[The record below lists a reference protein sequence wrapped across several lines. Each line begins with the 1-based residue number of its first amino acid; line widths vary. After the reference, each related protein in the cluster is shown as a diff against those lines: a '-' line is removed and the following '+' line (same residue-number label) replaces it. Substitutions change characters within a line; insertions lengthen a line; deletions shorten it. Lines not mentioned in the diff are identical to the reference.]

1 MQESV
6 TINRSYKDRLFKIIF
21 EDKKELLSLYNA
33 LTGKNYQNPDE
44 LEINTID
51 DVIYMHLKNDMSF
64 ILDDWQNLFEQQ
76 STFNPNQPLRGF
88 FYFADLYKVKYFGK
102 KIYSTRLLK
111 IPTPQYIVFYNGTA
125 NMPDRKELR
134 LSDAFQQPT
143 EQPDIEVVAHM
154 LNINYGH
161 NKELMERCQKLKE
174 YAQFIDIIRHYLREN
189 KQWSNEQAISKAIDD
204 CIKNNI
210 LRDILQKERLR
221 VMASILSEFDDVN
234 FTYDIGHDIFDN
246 HNYTKLS
253 KLQLKKLNN
262 IHIHNVCNNKD
273 HCEITP
279 TCDYITQLRDSVKYL
294 KSINYEKSIVLE
306 TGFNNYPG
314 NNYEEKLINYIKSFE
329 KIEDILKT
337 E

>member
-6 TINRSYKDRLFKIIF
+6 TINRTYKDRLFKIIF

-88 FYFADLYKVKYFGK
+88 FYFADLYKVKYFDK

-125 NMPDRKELR
+125 NMPDKKELR

-161 NKELMERCQKLKE
+161 NKELMERCRKLKE
-174 YAQFIDIIRHYLREN
+174 YAQFIDIIRHYLKEN

-204 CIKNNI
+204 CIQNNI

-221 VMASILSEFDDVN
+221 VMASILSEFDEVG
-234 FTYDIGHDIFDN
+234 YKEMIR
-246 HNYTKLS
+246 
-253 KLQLKKLNN
+253 Q
-262 IHIHNVCNNKD
+262 
-273 HCEITP
+273 EA
-279 TCDYITQLRDSVKYL
+279 
-294 KSINYEKSIVLE
+294 YEDA
-306 TGFNNYPG
+306 
-314 NNYEEKLINYIKSFE
+314 YEEGHEAGLEEGREQELAHGVKSYIKLAQSIGYAE
-329 KIEDILKT
+329 SKIVTMLMQEFNLSEDQASQYVQKFWKDK
-337 E
+337 

>member
-6 TINRSYKDRLFKIIF
+6 SINRTYKDRLFKIIF

-111 IPTPQYIVFYNGTA
+111 IPTPQYIVFYNGTT
-125 NMPDRKELR
+125 NMPDKKELR

-143 EQPDIEVVAHM
+143 TQPDIEVVAHM

-161 NKELMERCQKLKE
+161 NKELMERCRKLKE

-221 VMASILSEFDDVN
+221 VMASILSEFDEVGYKEMIRQEAYEDAYEEVYEEISVKSLIE
-234 FTYDIGHDIFDN
+234 FVQDIGYSKEDAATLVKQRFH
-246 HNYTKLS
+246 LS
-253 KLQLKKLNN
+253 DDAINQYMQKFWKK
-262 IHIHNVCNNKD
+262 
-273 HCEITP
+273 
-279 TCDYITQLRDSVKYL
+279 
-294 KSINYEKSIVLE
+294 
-306 TGFNNYPG
+306 
-314 NNYEEKLINYIKSFE
+314 
-329 KIEDILKT
+329 
-337 E
+337 

>member
-111 IPTPQYIVFYNGTA
+111 IPTPQYIVFYNGTTS
-125 NMPDRKELR
+125 MPDKKELR

-143 EQPDIEVVAHM
+143 TQPDIEVVAHM

-204 CIKNNI
+204 CIQNNI

-221 VMASILSEFDDVN
+221 VMASILSEFDEVGYKEMIQDEAIEVGEIRGSIKLAYKLKLPKPEIIAILRHDYNLSDEEVN
-234 FTYDIGHDIFDN
+234 QYMQKFWKN
-246 HNYTKLS
+246 
-253 KLQLKKLNN
+253 
-262 IHIHNVCNNKD
+262 
-273 HCEITP
+273 
-279 TCDYITQLRDSVKYL
+279 
-294 KSINYEKSIVLE
+294 
-306 TGFNNYPG
+306 
-314 NNYEEKLINYIKSFE
+314 
-329 KIEDILKT
+329 
-337 E
+337 

>member
-6 TINRSYKDRLFKIIF
+6 TINRTYKDRLFKIIF

-143 EQPDIEVVAHM
+143 AQPDIEVVAHM

-161 NKELMERCQKLKE
+161 NKELMERCRKLKE
-174 YAQFIDIIRHYLREN
+174 YAQFIDIIRHYLKEN

-204 CIKNNI
+204 CIQNNI

-221 VMASILSEFDDVN
+221 VMASILSEFDEVGYKEMIQDEAYEDGVEYGGVKTLIE
-234 FTYDIGHDIFDN
+234 FTQDTGYSKQEVFAIIKQRFH
-246 HNYTKLS
+246 LS
-253 KLQLKKLNN
+253 DDTISQYMQEFW
-262 IHIHNVCNNKD
+262 KD
-273 HCEITP
+273 
-279 TCDYITQLRDSVKYL
+279 K
-294 KSINYEKSIVLE
+294 
-306 TGFNNYPG
+306 
-314 NNYEEKLINYIKSFE
+314 
-329 KIEDILKT
+329 
-337 E
+337 

>member
-6 TINRSYKDRLFKIIF
+6 TINRTYKDRLFKIIF

-111 IPTPQYIVFYNGTA
+111 IPTPQYIVFYNGTT
-125 NMPDRKELR
+125 NMPDKKELR

-143 EQPDIEVVAHM
+143 TQPDIEVVAHM

-174 YAQFIDIIRHYLREN
+174 YAQFIDIIRHYLKEN
-189 KQWSNEQAISKAIDD
+189 EHWSNEQAISKAIDD

-221 VMASILSEFDDVN
+221 VMASILSEFDEVGYKEMIRQEAYEDAYEDAYEEGVEYGVKTLIE
-234 FTYDIGHDIFDN
+234 FVQDIGYSKEDATTLVKQRFH
-246 HNYTKLS
+246 LS
-253 KLQLKKLNN
+253 
-262 IHIHNVCNNKD
+262 D
-273 HCEITP
+273 
-279 TCDYITQLRDSVKYL
+279 DA
-294 KSINYEKSIVLE
+294 INQYMQK
-306 TGFNNYPG
+306 FWKN
-314 NNYEEKLINYIKSFE
+314 
-329 KIEDILKT
+329 
-337 E
+337 

>member
-6 TINRSYKDRLFKIIF
+6 TINRTYKDRLFKIIF

-174 YAQFIDIIRHYLREN
+174 YAQFIDIIRHYLKEN
-189 KQWSNEQAISKAIDD
+189 EHWSNEQAISKAIDD

-221 VMASILSEFDDVN
+221 VMASILSEFDEVGYKEMIQD
-234 FTYDIGHDIFDN
+234 
-246 HNYTKLS
+246 
-253 KLQLKKLNN
+253 
-262 IHIHNVCNNKD
+262 
-273 HCEITP
+273 EA
-279 TCDYITQLRDSVKYL
+279 
-294 KSINYEKSIVLE
+294 
-306 TGFNNYPG
+306 
-314 NNYEEKLINYIKSFE
+314 
-329 KIEDILKT
+329 IEDGEIRGSIKLAYKLKLPKPEIIAILRHDYNLSDEEVNQYMQKFWKN
-337 E
+337 

>member
-6 TINRSYKDRLFKIIF
+6 SINRTYKDRLFKIIF

-33 LTGKNYQNPDE
+33 LTSKNYQNPDE

-111 IPTPQYIVFYNGTA
+111 IPTPQYIVFYNGTTS
-125 NMPDRKELR
+125 MPDRKELR

-174 YAQFIDIIRHYLREN
+174 YAQFIDIIRHYLKEN
-189 KQWSNEQAISKAIDD
+189 EHWSNEQAISKAIDD
-204 CIKNNI
+204 CIQNNI

-221 VMASILSEFDDVN
+221 VMASILSEFDEVG
-234 FTYDIGHDIFDN
+234 YKEMIR
-246 HNYTKLS
+246 
-253 KLQLKKLNN
+253 
-262 IHIHNVCNNKD
+262 
-273 HCEITP
+273 EEA
-279 TCDYITQLRDSVKYL
+279 
-294 KSINYEKSIVLE
+294 YEDA
-306 TGFNNYPG
+306 
-314 NNYEEKLINYIKSFE
+314 YEEAYGKAYGEGEISGMIKLAQNLNLPKSQIITMIKQNYNLSDEEISEYMQELWK
-329 KIEDILKT
+329 D
-337 E
+337 

>member
-111 IPTPQYIVFYNGTA
+111 IPTPQYIVFYNGTTS
-125 NMPDRKELR
+125 MPDRKELR

-143 EQPDIEVVAHM
+143 AQPDIEVVAHM

-189 KQWSNEQAISKAIDD
+189 EHWSNEQAISKAIDD
-204 CIKNNI
+204 CIQNNI

-221 VMASILSEFDDVN
+221 VMASILSEFDEVGYKEMIRQEAYEDAYEEAYEEGVEYGVKYGGVKTLIE
-234 FTYDIGHDIFDN
+234 FVQDIGYSKEDATTLAKQRFHLSDDVINQYMQKFWKDN
-246 HNYTKLS
+246 
-253 KLQLKKLNN
+253 
-262 IHIHNVCNNKD
+262 
-273 HCEITP
+273 
-279 TCDYITQLRDSVKYL
+279 
-294 KSINYEKSIVLE
+294 
-306 TGFNNYPG
+306 
-314 NNYEEKLINYIKSFE
+314 
-329 KIEDILKT
+329 
-337 E
+337 

>member
-6 TINRSYKDRLFKIIF
+6 TINRTYKDRLFKIIF
-21 EDKKELLSLYNA
+21 EGKKELLSLYNA

-125 NMPDRKELR
+125 SMPDKKELR
-134 LSDAFQQPT
+134 LSDSFQQPT

-161 NKELMERCQKLKE
+161 NKELMERCRKLKE

-204 CIKNNI
+204 CIQNNI

-221 VMASILSEFDDVN
+221 VMASILSEFDEVG
-234 FTYDIGHDIFDN
+234 YKEMIR
-246 HNYTKLS
+246 
-253 KLQLKKLNN
+253 
-262 IHIHNVCNNKD
+262 
-273 HCEITP
+273 E
-279 TCDYITQLRDSVKYL
+279 
-294 KSINYEKSIVLE
+294 EA
-306 TGFNNYPG
+306 
-314 NNYEEKLINYIKSFE
+314 YEEAYGEGEISGMIKLAQNLKLPKSQIITMIKQNYNLSDEEISEYMQELWK
-329 KIEDILKT
+329 D
-337 E
+337 

>member
-21 EDKKELLSLYNA
+21 EDKKVLLSLYNA
-33 LTGKNYQNPDE
+33 LTGQNYQNPDE

-111 IPTPQYIVFYNGTA
+111 IPTPQYIVFYNGTM
-125 NMPDRKELR
+125 NMPDKKELR

-143 EQPDIEVVAHM
+143 TQPDIEVVAHM

-189 KQWSNEQAISKAIDD
+189 EQWTNEQAISKAIDD
-204 CIKNNI
+204 CIQNNI

-221 VMASILSEFDDVN
+221 VMASILSEFDEVGYKEMIQD
-234 FTYDIGHDIFDN
+234 
-246 HNYTKLS
+246 
-253 KLQLKKLNN
+253 
-262 IHIHNVCNNKD
+262 
-273 HCEITP
+273 EA
-279 TCDYITQLRDSVKYL
+279 
-294 KSINYEKSIVLE
+294 
-306 TGFNNYPG
+306 
-314 NNYEEKLINYIKSFE
+314 
-329 KIEDILKT
+329 IEDGEIRGSIKLAYKLKLPKPEIIAILRHDYNLSDDEVNQYMQRFWKN
-337 E
+337 

>member
-6 TINRSYKDRLFKIIF
+6 TINRTYKDRLFKIIF

-111 IPTPQYIVFYNGTA
+111 IPTPQYIVFYNGTT
-125 NMPDRKELR
+125 NMPDKKELR

-143 EQPDIEVVAHM
+143 TQPDIEVVAHM

-189 KQWSNEQAISKAIDD
+189 EQWTNEQAISKAIDD
-204 CIKNNI
+204 CIQNNI

-221 VMASILSEFDDVN
+221 VMASILSEFDEVG
-234 FTYDIGHDIFDN
+234 YKEMIR
-246 HNYTKLS
+246 
-253 KLQLKKLNN
+253 Q
-262 IHIHNVCNNKD
+262 
-273 HCEITP
+273 EA
-279 TCDYITQLRDSVKYL
+279 
-294 KSINYEKSIVLE
+294 YEDA
-306 TGFNNYPG
+306 
-314 NNYEEKLINYIKSFE
+314 YEEGHEAGLEAGRKEGRKEGREQELARGVKSYIKLAQSIGYTESKIVTMLMQEFNLSEDKASQYIQEFGKE
-329 KIEDILKT
+329 K
-337 E
+337 

>member
-21 EDKKELLSLYNA
+21 EDKKELLSPYNA

-111 IPTPQYIVFYNGTA
+111 IPTPQYIVFYNGTM
-125 NMPDRKELR
+125 NMPDKKELR

-143 EQPDIEVVAHM
+143 TQPDIEVVAHM

-189 KQWSNEQAISKAIDD
+189 EQWTNEQAISKAIDD
-204 CIKNNI
+204 CIQNNI

-221 VMASILSEFDDVN
+221 VMASILSEFDEVGYKEMIQD
-234 FTYDIGHDIFDN
+234 
-246 HNYTKLS
+246 
-253 KLQLKKLNN
+253 
-262 IHIHNVCNNKD
+262 
-273 HCEITP
+273 EA
-279 TCDYITQLRDSVKYL
+279 
-294 KSINYEKSIVLE
+294 
-306 TGFNNYPG
+306 
-314 NNYEEKLINYIKSFE
+314 
-329 KIEDILKT
+329 IEDGEIRGSIKLAYKLKLPKPEIIAILRHDYNLSDDEVNQYMQRFWKN
-337 E
+337 

>member
-6 TINRSYKDRLFKIIF
+6 SINRTYKDRLFKIIF

-111 IPTPQYIVFYNGTA
+111 IPTPQYIVFYNGTVS
-125 NMPDRKELR
+125 MPDKKELR

-189 KQWSNEQAISKAIDD
+189 EHLTNEQAISKAIDD
-204 CIKNNI
+204 CIQNNI

-221 VMASILSEFDDVN
+221 VMASILSEFDEVGYKEMIKEEAYEDAYEEV
-234 FTYDIGHDIFDN
+234 YEE
-246 HNYTKLS
+246 
-253 KLQLKKLNN
+253 
-262 IHIHNVCNNKD
+262 VCE
-273 HCEITP
+273 EI
-279 TCDYITQLRDSVKYL
+279 SVKSLIEFTQDTGYSKQEVFAIIKQRFHL
-294 KSINYEKSIVLE
+294 SDDAINQYMQK
-306 TGFNNYPG
+306 FW
-314 NNYEEKLINYIKSFE
+314 KDK
-329 KIEDILKT
+329 
-337 E
+337 

>member
-111 IPTPQYIVFYNGTA
+111 IPTPQYIVFYNGTT
-125 NMPDRKELR
+125 NMPDKKELR

-161 NKELMERCQKLKE
+161 NKELMERCRKLKE

-204 CIKNNI
+204 CIQNNI

-221 VMASILSEFDDVN
+221 VMASILSEFDEVG
-234 FTYDIGHDIFDN
+234 YKEMIR
-246 HNYTKLS
+246 
-253 KLQLKKLNN
+253 Q
-262 IHIHNVCNNKD
+262 
-273 HCEITP
+273 EA
-279 TCDYITQLRDSVKYL
+279 
-294 KSINYEKSIVLE
+294 YEDA
-306 TGFNNYPG
+306 
-314 NNYEEKLINYIKSFE
+314 YEEGHEAGLEEGREQELAHGVKSYIKLAQSIGYAE
-329 KIEDILKT
+329 SKIVTMLMQEFNLSEDQASQYVQKFWKDK
-337 E
+337 

>member
-6 TINRSYKDRLFKIIF
+6 TINRTYKDRLFKIIF

-161 NKELMERCQKLKE
+161 NKELMERCRKLKE
-174 YAQFIDIIRHYLREN
+174 YAQFIDIIRHYLKEN
-189 KQWSNEQAISKAIDD
+189 KQWTNEQAISKAIDD
-204 CIKNNI
+204 CIQNNI

-221 VMASILSEFDDVN
+221 VMASILSEFDEVGYKEMIQD
-234 FTYDIGHDIFDN
+234 
-246 HNYTKLS
+246 
-253 KLQLKKLNN
+253 
-262 IHIHNVCNNKD
+262 
-273 HCEITP
+273 EA
-279 TCDYITQLRDSVKYL
+279 
-294 KSINYEKSIVLE
+294 
-306 TGFNNYPG
+306 
-314 NNYEEKLINYIKSFE
+314 
-329 KIEDILKT
+329 IEDGEIRGSIKLAHKLKLPKPEIIAILRHDYNLSDDEVNQYMQRFWKN
-337 E
+337 

>member
-6 TINRSYKDRLFKIIF
+6 TINRTYKDRLFKIIF
-21 EDKKELLSLYNA
+21 EGKKELLSLYNA

-125 NMPDRKELR
+125 NMPDKKELR

-161 NKELMERCQKLKE
+161 NKELMERCRKLKE
-174 YAQFIDIIRHYLREN
+174 YAQFIDIIRHYLKEN
-189 KQWSNEQAISKAIDD
+189 EHWSNEQAISKAIDD

-221 VMASILSEFDDVN
+221 VMASILSEFDEVGYKEMIRQEAYEDAYEDAYEEGVEYGVKTLIE
-234 FTYDIGHDIFDN
+234 FVQDIGYSKEDATTLVKQRFH
-246 HNYTKLS
+246 LS
-253 KLQLKKLNN
+253 
-262 IHIHNVCNNKD
+262 D
-273 HCEITP
+273 
-279 TCDYITQLRDSVKYL
+279 DA
-294 KSINYEKSIVLE
+294 INQYMQK
-306 TGFNNYPG
+306 FWKN
-314 NNYEEKLINYIKSFE
+314 
-329 KIEDILKT
+329 
-337 E
+337 

>member
-6 TINRSYKDRLFKIIF
+6 TINRAYKDRLFKIIF

-111 IPTPQYIVFYNGTA
+111 IPTPQYIVFYNGTTS
-125 NMPDRKELR
+125 MPDRKELR

-143 EQPDIEVVAHM
+143 AQPDIEVVAHM

-174 YAQFIDIIRHYLREN
+174 YAQFIDIIRHYLKEN
-189 KQWSNEQAISKAIDD
+189 EHWSNEQAISKAIDD

-221 VMASILSEFDDVN
+221 VMASILSEFDEVGYKEMIRQEAYEDAYEEIYEEVYEEISVKSLIE
-234 FTYDIGHDIFDN
+234 FVQDIGYSKEDAATLVKQRFH
-246 HNYTKLS
+246 LS
-253 KLQLKKLNN
+253 DDAINQYMQKFWKK
-262 IHIHNVCNNKD
+262 
-273 HCEITP
+273 
-279 TCDYITQLRDSVKYL
+279 
-294 KSINYEKSIVLE
+294 
-306 TGFNNYPG
+306 
-314 NNYEEKLINYIKSFE
+314 
-329 KIEDILKT
+329 
-337 E
+337 

>member
-6 TINRSYKDRLFKIIF
+6 SINRTYKDRLFKIIF

-125 NMPDRKELR
+125 NMPDKKELR

-174 YAQFIDIIRHYLREN
+174 YAQFIDIIRHYLKEN
-189 KQWSNEQAISKAIDD
+189 EHWSNEQAISKAIDD

-210 LRDILQKERLR
+210 PRDILQKERLR
-221 VMASILSEFDDVN
+221 IMASILSEFDEVG
-234 FTYDIGHDIFDN
+234 YKEMIR
-246 HNYTKLS
+246 
-253 KLQLKKLNN
+253 
-262 IHIHNVCNNKD
+262 
-273 HCEITP
+273 EEA
-279 TCDYITQLRDSVKYL
+279 
-294 KSINYEKSIVLE
+294 YEDA
-306 TGFNNYPG
+306 
-314 NNYEEKLINYIKSFE
+314 YEEAYGKAYGEGEISGMIKLAQNLNLPKSQIITMIKQNYNLSDEEISEYMQELWK
-329 KIEDILKT
+329 D
-337 E
+337 

>member
-6 TINRSYKDRLFKIIF
+6 TINRTYKDRLFKIIF
-21 EDKKELLSLYNA
+21 EGKKELLSLYNA

-111 IPTPQYIVFYNGTA
+111 IPTPQYIVFYNGTM
-125 NMPDRKELR
+125 NMPDKKELR

-143 EQPDIEVVAHM
+143 TQPDIEVVAHM

-189 KQWSNEQAISKAIDD
+189 EQWTNEQAISKAIDD
-204 CIKNNI
+204 CIQNNI

-221 VMASILSEFDDVN
+221 VMASILSEFDEVGYKEMIQD
-234 FTYDIGHDIFDN
+234 
-246 HNYTKLS
+246 
-253 KLQLKKLNN
+253 
-262 IHIHNVCNNKD
+262 
-273 HCEITP
+273 EA
-279 TCDYITQLRDSVKYL
+279 
-294 KSINYEKSIVLE
+294 
-306 TGFNNYPG
+306 
-314 NNYEEKLINYIKSFE
+314 
-329 KIEDILKT
+329 IEDGEIRGSIKLAYKLKLPKPEIIAILRHDYNLSDDEVNQYMQRFWKN
-337 E
+337 

>member
-6 TINRSYKDRLFKIIF
+6 TINRTYKDRLFKIIF

-111 IPTPQYIVFYNGTA
+111 IPTPQYIVFYNGTTS
-125 NMPDRKELR
+125 MPDRKELR

-161 NKELMERCQKLKE
+161 NKELMERCRKLKE

-221 VMASILSEFDDVN
+221 VMASILSEFDEVGYKEMIQD
-234 FTYDIGHDIFDN
+234 
-246 HNYTKLS
+246 
-253 KLQLKKLNN
+253 
-262 IHIHNVCNNKD
+262 
-273 HCEITP
+273 EA
-279 TCDYITQLRDSVKYL
+279 
-294 KSINYEKSIVLE
+294 
-306 TGFNNYPG
+306 
-314 NNYEEKLINYIKSFE
+314 
-329 KIEDILKT
+329 IEDGEIRGSIKLAYKLKLPKPEIIAILRHDYNLSDEEVNQYMQKFWKN
-337 E
+337 

>member
-111 IPTPQYIVFYNGTA
+111 IPTPQYIVFYNGTTS
-125 NMPDRKELR
+125 MPDRKELR

-143 EQPDIEVVAHM
+143 AQPDIEVVAHM

-174 YAQFIDIIRHYLREN
+174 YAQFIDIIRHYLKEN
-189 KQWSNEQAISKAIDD
+189 EHWSNEQAISKAIDD

-221 VMASILSEFDDVN
+221 VMASILSEFDEVGYKEMIRQEAYEDAYEDAYEEGVEYGVKTLIE
-234 FTYDIGHDIFDN
+234 FVQDIGYSKEDATTLVKQRFH
-246 HNYTKLS
+246 LS
-253 KLQLKKLNN
+253 
-262 IHIHNVCNNKD
+262 D
-273 HCEITP
+273 
-279 TCDYITQLRDSVKYL
+279 DA
-294 KSINYEKSIVLE
+294 INQYMQK
-306 TGFNNYPG
+306 FWKN
-314 NNYEEKLINYIKSFE
+314 
-329 KIEDILKT
+329 
-337 E
+337 

>member
-111 IPTPQYIVFYNGTA
+111 IPTPQYIVFYNGTTS
-125 NMPDRKELR
+125 MPDRKELR

-143 EQPDIEVVAHM
+143 TQPDIEVVAHM

-174 YAQFIDIIRHYLREN
+174 YAQFIDIIRHYLKEN
-189 KQWSNEQAISKAIDD
+189 EHWSNEQAISKAIDD

-221 VMASILSEFDDVN
+221 VMASILSEFDEVGYKEMIQD
-234 FTYDIGHDIFDN
+234 
-246 HNYTKLS
+246 
-253 KLQLKKLNN
+253 
-262 IHIHNVCNNKD
+262 
-273 HCEITP
+273 EA
-279 TCDYITQLRDSVKYL
+279 
-294 KSINYEKSIVLE
+294 
-306 TGFNNYPG
+306 
-314 NNYEEKLINYIKSFE
+314 
-329 KIEDILKT
+329 IEDGEIRGSIKLAYKLKLPKPEIIAILRHDYNLSDEEVNQYMQKFWKN
-337 E
+337 

>member
-6 TINRSYKDRLFKIIF
+6 SINRTYKDRLFKIIF

-111 IPTPQYIVFYNGTA
+111 IPTPQYIVFYNGTT

-161 NKELMERCQKLKE
+161 NKELMERCRKLKE
-174 YAQFIDIIRHYLREN
+174 YAQFIDIIRHYLKEN
-189 KQWSNEQAISKAIDD
+189 EHWSNEQAISKAIDD

-221 VMASILSEFDDVN
+221 VMASILSEFDEVG
-234 FTYDIGHDIFDN
+234 YKEMIR
-246 HNYTKLS
+246 
-253 KLQLKKLNN
+253 Q
-262 IHIHNVCNNKD
+262 
-273 HCEITP
+273 EA
-279 TCDYITQLRDSVKYL
+279 
-294 KSINYEKSIVLE
+294 YEDA
-306 TGFNNYPG
+306 
-314 NNYEEKLINYIKSFE
+314 YEEGHEAGLEEGREQELAHGVKSYIKLAQSIGYAE
-329 KIEDILKT
+329 SKIVTMLMQEFNLSEDQASQYVQKFWKDK
-337 E
+337 

>member
-6 TINRSYKDRLFKIIF
+6 TINRTYKDRLFKIIF

-161 NKELMERCQKLKE
+161 NKELMERCRKLKE

-189 KQWSNEQAISKAIDD
+189 KQWSNERAISKAIDD
-204 CIKNNI
+204 CIQNNI

-221 VMASILSEFDDVN
+221 VMASILSEFDEVGYKEMIRQEAYEDAYEDAYEEGVEYGVKTLIE
-234 FTYDIGHDIFDN
+234 FVQDIGYSKEDATTLVKQRFH
-246 HNYTKLS
+246 LS
-253 KLQLKKLNN
+253 
-262 IHIHNVCNNKD
+262 D
-273 HCEITP
+273 
-279 TCDYITQLRDSVKYL
+279 DA
-294 KSINYEKSIVLE
+294 INQYMQK
-306 TGFNNYPG
+306 FWKN
-314 NNYEEKLINYIKSFE
+314 
-329 KIEDILKT
+329 
-337 E
+337 

>member
-111 IPTPQYIVFYNGTA
+111 IPTPQYIVFYNGTTS
-125 NMPDRKELR
+125 MPDRKELR

-143 EQPDIEVVAHM
+143 VQPDIEVVAHM

-174 YAQFIDIIRHYLREN
+174 YAQFIDIIRHYLKEN
-189 KQWSNEQAISKAIDD
+189 KQWSNERAISKAIDD
-204 CIKNNI
+204 CIQNNI

-221 VMASILSEFDDVN
+221 VMASILSEFDEVGYKEMIRQEAYEDAYEEAYEDAYEEGVEYGVKTLIE
-234 FTYDIGHDIFDN
+234 FVQDIGYSKEDATTLVKQRFH
-246 HNYTKLS
+246 LS
-253 KLQLKKLNN
+253 
-262 IHIHNVCNNKD
+262 D
-273 HCEITP
+273 
-279 TCDYITQLRDSVKYL
+279 DA
-294 KSINYEKSIVLE
+294 INQYMQK
-306 TGFNNYPG
+306 FWKN
-314 NNYEEKLINYIKSFE
+314 
-329 KIEDILKT
+329 
-337 E
+337 

>member
-6 TINRSYKDRLFKIIF
+6 SINRTYKDRLFKIIF

-111 IPTPQYIVFYNGTA
+111 IPTPQYIVFYNGTTS
-125 NMPDRKELR
+125 MPDRKELR

-143 EQPDIEVVAHM
+143 AQPDIEVVAHM

-189 KQWSNEQAISKAIDD
+189 EHWTNEQAISKAIDD
-204 CIKNNI
+204 CIQNNI

-221 VMASILSEFDDVN
+221 VMASILSEFDEVGYKEMIRQEAYEDAYEDAYEEGVEYGVKTLIE
-234 FTYDIGHDIFDN
+234 FVQDIGYSKEDATTLAKQRFH
-246 HNYTKLS
+246 LS
-253 KLQLKKLNN
+253 
-262 IHIHNVCNNKD
+262 D
-273 HCEITP
+273 
-279 TCDYITQLRDSVKYL
+279 DA
-294 KSINYEKSIVLE
+294 INQYMQK
-306 TGFNNYPG
+306 FWKN
-314 NNYEEKLINYIKSFE
+314 
-329 KIEDILKT
+329 
-337 E
+337 

>member
-6 TINRSYKDRLFKIIF
+6 TINRTYKDRLFKIIF

-111 IPTPQYIVFYNGTA
+111 IPTPQYIVFYNGTTS
-125 NMPDRKELR
+125 MPDRKELR

-221 VMASILSEFDDVN
+221 VMASILSEFDEVGYKEMIQD
-234 FTYDIGHDIFDN
+234 
-246 HNYTKLS
+246 
-253 KLQLKKLNN
+253 
-262 IHIHNVCNNKD
+262 
-273 HCEITP
+273 EA
-279 TCDYITQLRDSVKYL
+279 
-294 KSINYEKSIVLE
+294 
-306 TGFNNYPG
+306 
-314 NNYEEKLINYIKSFE
+314 
-329 KIEDILKT
+329 IEDGEIRGSIKLAYKLKLPKPEIISILRHDYNLSDEEVNQYMQKFWKN
-337 E
+337 

>member
-111 IPTPQYIVFYNGTA
+111 IPTPQYIVFYNGTT
-125 NMPDRKELR
+125 NMPDKKELR

-161 NKELMERCQKLKE
+161 NKELMERCRKLKE
-174 YAQFIDIIRHYLREN
+174 YAQFIDIIRHYLKEN
-189 KQWSNEQAISKAIDD
+189 EHWSNEQAISKAIDD
-204 CIKNNI
+204 CIQNNI

-221 VMASILSEFDDVN
+221 VMASILSEFDEVGYKEMIQD
-234 FTYDIGHDIFDN
+234 
-246 HNYTKLS
+246 
-253 KLQLKKLNN
+253 
-262 IHIHNVCNNKD
+262 
-273 HCEITP
+273 EA
-279 TCDYITQLRDSVKYL
+279 
-294 KSINYEKSIVLE
+294 
-306 TGFNNYPG
+306 
-314 NNYEEKLINYIKSFE
+314 
-329 KIEDILKT
+329 IEDGEIRGSIKLAYKLKLPKPEIIAILRHDYNLSDEEVNQYMQKFWKN
-337 E
+337 

>member
-111 IPTPQYIVFYNGTA
+111 IPTPQYIVFYNGTT
-125 NMPDRKELR
+125 NMPDKKELR

-143 EQPDIEVVAHM
+143 TQPDIEVVAHM

-204 CIKNNI
+204 CIQNNI

-221 VMASILSEFDDVN
+221 VMASILSEFDEVG
-234 FTYDIGHDIFDN
+234 YKEMIR
-246 HNYTKLS
+246 
-253 KLQLKKLNN
+253 Q
-262 IHIHNVCNNKD
+262 
-273 HCEITP
+273 EA
-279 TCDYITQLRDSVKYL
+279 
-294 KSINYEKSIVLE
+294 YEDA
-306 TGFNNYPG
+306 
-314 NNYEEKLINYIKSFE
+314 YEEGHEAGLEEGREQELAHGVKSYIKLAQSIGYAE
-329 KIEDILKT
+329 SKIVTMLMQEFNLSEDQASQYVQKFWKDK
-337 E
+337 

>member
-111 IPTPQYIVFYNGTA
+111 IPTPQYIVFYNGTTS
-125 NMPDRKELR
+125 MPDRKELR

-143 EQPDIEVVAHM
+143 AQPDIEVVAHM

-161 NKELMERCQKLKE
+161 NKELMERCRKLKE

-221 VMASILSEFDDVN
+221 VMASILSEFDEVGYKEMIRQEAYEDAYEEAYEEGVEYGVKYGGVKTLIE
-234 FTYDIGHDIFDN
+234 FVQDIGYSKEDATTLVKQRFH
-246 HNYTKLS
+246 LS
-253 KLQLKKLNN
+253 
-262 IHIHNVCNNKD
+262 D
-273 HCEITP
+273 
-279 TCDYITQLRDSVKYL
+279 DA
-294 KSINYEKSIVLE
+294 INQYMQK
-306 TGFNNYPG
+306 FWKN
-314 NNYEEKLINYIKSFE
+314 
-329 KIEDILKT
+329 
-337 E
+337 

>member
-6 TINRSYKDRLFKIIF
+6 SINRTYKDRLFKIIF

-125 NMPDRKELR
+125 NMPDKKELR

-161 NKELMERCQKLKE
+161 NKELMERCRKLKE

-189 KQWSNEQAISKAIDD
+189 EHWTNEQAISKAIDD
-204 CIKNNI
+204 CIQNNI

-221 VMASILSEFDDVN
+221 VMASILSEFDEVGYKEMIRQEAYEDAYEEAYEVGVEYGVKYGGVKTLIE
-234 FTYDIGHDIFDN
+234 FVQDIGYSKEDATTLAKQRFH
-246 HNYTKLS
+246 LS
-253 KLQLKKLNN
+253 DDAVNQYMQKFWKN
-262 IHIHNVCNNKD
+262 
-273 HCEITP
+273 
-279 TCDYITQLRDSVKYL
+279 
-294 KSINYEKSIVLE
+294 
-306 TGFNNYPG
+306 
-314 NNYEEKLINYIKSFE
+314 
-329 KIEDILKT
+329 
-337 E
+337 

>member
-6 TINRSYKDRLFKIIF
+6 SINRTYKDRLFKIIF

-111 IPTPQYIVFYNGTA
+111 IPTPQYIVFYNGTT
-125 NMPDRKELR
+125 NMPDKKELR

-143 EQPDIEVVAHM
+143 EQPDIEVIAHM

-161 NKELMERCQKLKE
+161 NKELMERCRKLKE

-204 CIKNNI
+204 CIQNNI

-221 VMASILSEFDDVN
+221 VMASILSEFDEVGYKEMIQD
-234 FTYDIGHDIFDN
+234 
-246 HNYTKLS
+246 
-253 KLQLKKLNN
+253 
-262 IHIHNVCNNKD
+262 
-273 HCEITP
+273 EA
-279 TCDYITQLRDSVKYL
+279 
-294 KSINYEKSIVLE
+294 
-306 TGFNNYPG
+306 
-314 NNYEEKLINYIKSFE
+314 
-329 KIEDILKT
+329 IEDGEIRGSIKLAYKLKLPKPEIIAILRHDYNLSDEEVNQYMQKFWKN
-337 E
+337 